1 MASSNGVIFPQNMA
15 DILANP
21 IDIYFGSMPAES
33 TTPAACLVIE
43 GNAVISNQQVGTDL
57 LAETHPPT
65 PRELIAGLDHIED
78 MLSDMI
84 RVCERAKRHRTTCT
98 PPARVPLG
106 LQNATRVASCYMKCK
121 IQIEA
126 GPKTPYRGNRKGH
139 LDNLCPI
146 HEKSKHTAR

>member
-65 PRELIAGLDHIED
+65 PRELIAGLDHVED

-84 RVCERAKRHRTTCT
+84 RVCERAKRPRTTCT
-98 PPARVPLG
+98 P
-106 LQNATRVASCYMKCK
+106 
-121 IQIEA
+121 
-126 GPKTPYRGNRKGH
+126 
-139 LDNLCPI
+139 
-146 HEKSKHTAR
+146 